1 MTTIEAAS
9 SPIPRHPQAM
19 DGHAGRFRARIRG
32 QRGPPGAGPALAYC
46 PVQARSSRSS
56 VSAMSSVQI
65 LPLSMPARSSSGA
78 WEQS

>member
-9 SPIPRHPQAM
+9 SPVPRHLQAM
-19 DGHAGRFRARIRG
+19 DGT
-32 QRGPPGAGPALAYC
+32 PSGAGPGSVASAARPALAYC

-56 VSAMSSVQI
+56 VSAMFSVQI

>member
-9 SPIPRHPQAM
+9 SPIPRHSQAM
-19 DGHAGRFRARIRG
+19 DGHAGWCRARIRG
-32 QRGPPGAGPALAYC
+32 RRGPPGAGPALAYGA
-46 PVQARSSRSS
+46 VQARSSRSS
-56 VSAMSSVQI
+56 VSAMFSVQI